1 MMRTSVNITGDS
13 MVSLIVSK
21 SENSFDNTIFK
32 DPKAGM

>member
-1 MMRTSVNITGDS
+1 

-21 SENSFDNTIFK
+21 SENSFDETIFK